1 MLSKFGNHRK
11 ELRPLAIDECAEQQM
26 LQQNN
31 KNISTD
37 AVHPFTPK
45 ILFPKSI
52 AQNKN
57 P

>member
-31 KNISTD
+31 KNIWRGNS
-37 AVHPFTPK
+37 ALR
-45 ILFPKSI
+45 I
-52 AQNKN
+52 
-57 P
+57 